1 VSEKLLVALIS
12 GSAAFLGALVAFVGT
27 WITARRS
34 KELRRDEL
42 VRDKRGDILPE
53 ISIRLY
59 DLIDALR
66 SLTQPIAGRDEQGDL
81 DQRAVAEY
89 VMGRTASTKQLI
101 NQLVELNHYHKRNSI
116 WIPKKL
122 AVPID
127 ELISTLINKAQ
138 RYTDFVLDNV
148 QSAHQAAD
156 NEALYAKWSADIE
169 EVKRMAAPAENPP
182 AESRFSAEPGSK
194 GEEAAAQFNEVI
206 DEVMAQSKERLEEGR
221 ATLKQLGW
229 TEDDEK
235 KHADRRAQSAGK
247 THEEIVLDIFLEKL
261 ANLNEAFRTWLDG
274 EGMRKWKDINE
285 LSRRVLKVD

>member
-1 VSEKLLVALIS
+1 MSEKLLVALIS
-12 GSAAFLGALVAFVGT
+12 GGAAFLGALVAFVGT

-101 NQLVELNHYHKRNSI
+101 DQLVELNHYHKRNSI

-127 ELISTLINKAQ
+127 ELIRTLINKAQ
-138 RYTDFVLDNV
+138 RYTDFVLD
-148 QSAHQAAD
+148 SIR
-156 NEALYAKWSADIE
+156 K
-169 EVKRMAAPAENPP
+169 PP
-182 AESRFSAEPGSK
+182 
-194 GEEAAAQFNEVI
+194 
-206 DEVMAQSKERLEEGR
+206 D
-221 ATLKQLGW
+221 
-229 TEDDEK
+229 
-235 KHADRRAQSAGK
+235 
-247 THEEIVLDIFLEKL
+247 
-261 ANLNEAFRTWLDG
+261 
-274 EGMRKWKDINE
+274 
-285 LSRRVLKVD
+285 